1 MTDDFKQKIVEAFI
15 KNQKGELEP
24 DSLWF
29 RWEPAHESF
38 KCPRCNGALERTA
51 GAIICGPYAGSVRCG
66 ACDYRSSVM
75 RYLVEQAFKVEP
87 LPPGALPIYDMQPDD
102 PDTK

>member
-1 MTDDFKQKIVEAFI
+1 
-15 KNQKGELEP
+15 
-24 DSLWF
+24 
-29 RWEPAHESF
+29 
-38 KCPRCNGALERTA
+38 
-51 GAIICGPYAGSVRCG
+51 
-66 ACDYRSSVM
+66 M

>member
-1 MTDDFKQKIVEAFI
+1 MKA
-15 KNQKGELEP
+15 NP
-24 DSLWF
+24 LWF
-29 RWEPAHESF
+29 RWEPAQESF

-51 GAIICGPYAGSVRCG
+51 GAIICGPYAGSVRCV

-75 RYLVEQAFKVEP
+75 RYLAEQAFKVEP